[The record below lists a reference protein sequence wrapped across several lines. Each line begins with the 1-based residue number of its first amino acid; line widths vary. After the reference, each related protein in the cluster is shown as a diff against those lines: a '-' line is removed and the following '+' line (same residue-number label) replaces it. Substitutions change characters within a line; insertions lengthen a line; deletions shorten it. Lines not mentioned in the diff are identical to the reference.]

1 MRKMMTVLVILTA
14 LILPVPGRDDYE
26 SWITHTS
33 FEDFASGRI
42 ADGGTNLYIARSG
55 QLEMTYRWD
64 LNNDGYL
71 DLLVIQD
78 HNPLE
83 NTDVLVYWGKKGGP
97 ESIMPPL
104 PGHQPLAR
112 LLRQIRIRDQGVTR
126 LPSDGG
132 GRSLV
137 VDLNHDGYPELVF
150 CNFIHN
156 YSVHMMALI
165 YWGSPNGY
173 QRGHRTELPTLLAG
187 GVAAADFN
195 GDGFVDLAFSNRGI
209 EGGERFG
216 FDLHLESY
224 VYWNGPRGF
233 REEDRTALATTS
245 AADVAAAD
253 LNHDG
258 YGDLLFA
265 NNNSE
270 HQSLVLYRGGP
281 KGFQTPGETWKQ
293 GDAIGVT
300 LAEVSGDRDPD
311 LILAHKDDRVTIHK
325 GTGQGIS
332 RETWVEIPSQ
342 GAKDSRVG
350 DLNRDGRPDLI
361 LANGGGETSYIYWG
375 GEDGYSSGRRQEL
388 PTLAATD
395 AVLADYNGDGWVD
408 LAFSNS
414 HDGATRDVA
423 SYLYWNGPD
432 GFHAAYRRELQS
444 FGAVSLAAGDL
455 DQDGHQDLAVINQNS
470 GSHGAI
476 DSVVYWGNPR
486 HHYSPASASV
496 IPAKGGLAT
505 TADLD
510 QDGWVDLIFPDG
522 SIFGGGSSGF
532 RLQTKLEMEPANG
545 VTVGDLNRDGYLDL
559 TYIVGGAH
567 RDLTPTARILW
578 GGENGHD
585 PSRRTDLRLG
595 IRIGQAGRTA
605 DFNQDGALDLVFTD
619 VDSEHV
625 DLFWGSLESGFSQE
639 NHTVLK
645 IQPTSNPEIAD
656 LNGDGWLDLI
666 FGGGWDPKRFGRPT
680 RKAILVWGSRDG
692 FSSDR
697 TTEIEA
703 FDSLEQAVA
712 DLNRDGYLD
721 IVMTNY
727 HAYHTRTLPAFIYWG
742 GEGGSYSESRRTSL
756 PAESSS
762 ALTVADMNQDSW
774 LDLVVFN
781 HLERGDHS
789 VGSNIYWGGAD
800 GYSYTR
806 RHWFQTFG
814 PHFGRLRDIGNI
826 YDRQLREE
834 YVSAILE
841 VPTGKSAERLR
852 WKALTPHGTGV
863 QFQVRSASSK
873 AAVESSP
880 WRGPE
885 GPGSYFRESGTALRL
900 PPGEAWLQYRAFLT
914 TPDGGSTPVLQE
926 VAIDVRRRSAVE

>member
-1 MRKMMTVLVILTA
+1 MYKSLTVLVSLTVLTGPA
-14 LILPVPGRDDYE
+14 LGRDEYE
-26 SWITHTS
+26 NWITHSS

-64 LNNDGYL
+64 LNNDGFL

-83 NTDVLVYWGKKGGP
+83 NVDALVYWGKKGGP
-97 ESIMPPL
+97 ESILPPL
-104 PGHQPLAR
+104 PDHQPLAR
-112 LLRQIRIRDQGVTR
+112 LLRQIRIRDRGVTR

-137 VDLNHDGYPELVF
+137 VDLNQDGYPELVF

-165 YWGSPNGY
+165 YWGSPDGY

-187 GVAAADFN
+187 GLAAGDFN
-195 GDGFVDLAFSNRGI
+195 GDGWIDLAFSNRGI

-233 REEDRTALATTS
+233 RKEDRAVLATTS

-253 LNHDG
+253 VNRDG
-258 YGDLLFA
+258 YSDLLFA
-265 NNNSE
+265 NNNSK

-281 KGFQTPGETWKQ
+281 EGIRTPGEQWQ
-293 GDAIGVT
+293 AGDAVGAT
-300 LAEVSGDRDPD
+300 LAEVSGDRNPD

-325 GTGQGIS
+325 GTGRGIS
-332 RETWVEIPSQ
+332 REAWVEVPSL

-350 DLNRDGRPDLI
+350 DLNRDGHPDLI
-361 LANGGGETSYIYWG
+361 LPNERGETSYIYWG
-375 GEDGYSSGRRQEL
+375 GQEGYSPGRRQEL
-388 PTLAATD
+388 PTLTATD
-395 AVLADYNGDGWVD
+395 AVLADYNEDGWVD
-408 LAFSNS
+408 LAFSNN

-432 GFHAAYRRELQS
+432 GFHAAYRRELQG
-444 FGAVSLAAGDL
+444 FGAVSLAAGDMDL
-455 DQDGHQDLAVINQNS
+455 DGHQDLALINQNS
-470 GSHGAI
+470 GSHDPI

-486 HHYSPASASV
+486 HHYSPAAASI

-510 QDGWVDLIFPDG
+510 RDGWVDLIFPDG
-522 SIFGGGSSGF
+522 SIFGGGANGF
-532 RLQTKLEMEPANG
+532 RLAAKLEMEPSNG

-567 RDLTPTARILW
+567 RELPPTARILW

-585 PSRRTDLRLG
+585 PSRRTDLKLG
-595 IRIGQAGRTA
+595 IRIGQAGRVA
-605 DFNQDGALDLVFTD
+605 DFNKDGALDLIFTD
-619 VDSEHV
+619 VDSGHV
-625 DLFWGSLESGFSQE
+625 DLFWGNLASGYSQE
-639 NHTVLK
+639 NQTVLK
-645 IQPTSNPEIAD
+645 IQPTSSPEIAD

-666 FGGGWDPKRFGRPT
+666 FGGGWDPTRFGRPT
-680 RKAILVWGSRDG
+680 RQAILVWGGRDG
-692 FSSDR
+692 FHSDR
-697 TTEIEA
+697 ITELEA

-712 DLNRDGYLD
+712 DLNRDGHLD

-742 GEGGSYSESRRTSL
+742 ADGGSYSESRRTSL

-789 VGSNIYWGGAD
+789 VGSNIYWGAAD
-800 GYSYTR
+800 GYSYDR

-814 PHFGRLRDIGNI
+814 PHFGRLRDVGNI
-826 YDRQLREE
+826 YDRRLREE
-834 YVSAILE
+834 YVSAVLE
-841 VPTGKSAERLR
+841 APAGKSPGRLR

-863 QFQVRSASSK
+863 QFQVRSASSRT
-873 AAVESSP
+873 ALESSP

-885 GPGSYFRESGTALRL
+885 GPASTFQESGAALQL
-900 PPGEAWLQYRAFLT
+900 PAGETWFQYRAILT

-926 VAIDVRRRSAVE
+926 VAIDVGR